1 MGMERD
7 KRLNRR
13 KLIFQIMN
21 KLWLVAVAAV
31 AGAVL
36 AAGIYYAKG
45 IVKQPERYEAKFT
58 IYLTF
63 EEEGAEVN
71 IQYYNS
77 YTWKELVK
85 DDPIMDYVMAHL
97 PEDYSRDEV
106 NRAVEMSTPSDVR
119 VLLGTVT
126 TSDPVRSETI
136 AQAMAGGIL
145 HFRDKVDV
153 FTDMELWRMDPAR
166 RVLIDAETVRV
177 AVVGG
182 VLGALVALVVL
193 WIYYLTADRIDTTE
207 EFTDRF
213 QIPVIGIYDGNGQP
227 FVPNEEEANRK
238 QLLMEGVTAVIDLD
252 AEAENISVYADPD
265 SAYHCSVYRYDALE
279 SRSYDEVRRATAVIL
294 AVRASRPNGNAVRH
308 AISQLEIQGIHL
320 TAAILCRGDRRF
332 LKKYYGK
339 RK

>member
-1 MGMERD
+1 MEVGMERD

-177 AVVGG
+177 GGRCPLNASGQPPPRTNATGQPIRCANTGRKADRVGG
-182 VLGALVALVVL
+182 P
-193 WIYYLTADRIDTTE
+193 RRTTSHPP
-207 EFTDRF
+207 T
-213 QIPVIGIYDGNGQP
+213 
-227 FVPNEEEANRK
+227 
-238 QLLMEGVTAVIDLD
+238 
-252 AEAENISVYADPD
+252 
-265 SAYHCSVYRYDALE
+265 
-279 SRSYDEVRRATAVIL
+279 
-294 AVRASRPNGNAVRH
+294 
-308 AISQLEIQGIHL
+308 
-320 TAAILCRGDRRF
+320 
-332 LKKYYGK
+332 
-339 RK
+339 